1 MIRARGLARS
11 FRSRAGTVRAVEGV
25 DLDVAA
31 AEVVGFLGPNG
42 AGKTTTMRML
52 TTLLRPDAGEAVIAG
67 ADLRRDPVGVRRRI
81 GYVGQSGGSGPE
93 VPVREE
99 LVVQG
104 RLQGLG
110 AGRARARADALCG
123 ALDLTGLEA
132 RPTRALSG
140 GQRRRLDL
148 AMALVHEPPVLF
160 LDEPTT
166 GLDPHSRA
174 DVWDH
179 LRSLRARTGT
189 TVFLSTHHLEEAE
202 ALCDRVLVMDA
213 GRIVAAGTPD
223 ELKARLHGDAVEL
236 VAAAPGTAAA
246 VADACARVPG
256 VEGLAV
262 DGDAVRLRVPRGD
275 TALPLLLRAADAA
288 GHGLASVA
296 VRRPSMDDVFLAL
309 TGRPLD
315 GPAPAP
321 VPAPAPRRAD
331 EELVLDAV

>member
-25 DLDVAA
+25 DLDVGA

-52 TTLLRPDAGEAVIAG
+52 TTLLRPDAGEAVVAG

-104 RLQGLG
+104 RLQGL
-110 AGRARARADALCG
+110 RAAAARSRADALCR

-174 DVWDH
+174 DVWEH

-202 ALCDRVLVMDA
+202 ALCDRVLVMDG
-213 GRIVAAGTPD
+213 GRIVAGGTPD
-223 ELKARLHGDAVEL
+223 ELKARLRGDAVEL
-236 VAAAPGTAAA
+236 VAARPGTAPA
-246 VADACARVPG
+246 VAAAAARVPG
-256 VEGLAV
+256 VEDLAV

-275 TALPLLLRAADAA
+275 TALPLLLRAVDAA

-296 VRRPSMDDVFLAL
+296 VRRPSMDDVFLSL

-315 GPAPAP
+315 APAPA
-321 VPAPAPRRAD
+321 VPAPAPARAD